1 VEWKLSKGVLE
12 ELNCPNC
19 NNDEI
24 AFIFWGYP
32 NLDNDM
38 EKAVENKEIVMGG
51 CIVSDHDPKWECT
64 ECHHRWGKRDED

>member
-1 VEWKLSKGVLE
+1 MEWKLSKGVLE
-12 ELNCPNC
+12 KLNCPNC

-32 NLDNDM
+32 NLDNDI

-51 CIVSDHDPKWECT
+51 CLVSDHDPKWECT
-64 ECHHRWGKRDED
+64 ECHHRWGERDED

>member
-1 VEWKLSKGVLE
+1 MEWKLSKGVLE
-12 ELNCPNC
+12 KLNCPNC

-32 NLDNDM
+32 NLDSDM
-38 EKAVENKEIVMGG
+38 EKAVENKEIIMGG

-64 ECHHRWGKRDED
+64 ECHQRWGERDED